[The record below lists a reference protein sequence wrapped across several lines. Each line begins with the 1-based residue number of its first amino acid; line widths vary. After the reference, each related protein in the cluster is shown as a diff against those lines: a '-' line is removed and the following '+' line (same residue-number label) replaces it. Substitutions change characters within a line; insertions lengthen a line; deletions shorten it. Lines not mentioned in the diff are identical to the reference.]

1 MLLIGPPFTSYTYIW
16 KLNHGQTIWDKKW
29 GVIENVLKNKHIGNL
44 GNILKTWWE
53 HLKNLMGTQK
63 NKKTPFHPPPKT
75 QKKNIKTFPKLLIGC
90 MKFLFPKQL
99 SIFIFKNWP
108 KWKNPLQ
115 RKKKHI
121 KHSPKWGITTNLT
134 NEALMGHVMTSFN
147 IHVHY
152 NTNWIILAPI
162 LIKPLRY
169 FLSQNGDNAI
179 NLKHLSQATHH
190 TLINFPILFYW
201 LEWHATS
208 FC

>member
-1 MLLIGPPFTSYTYIW
+1 MGRYWEY
-16 KLNHGQTIWDKKW
+16 
-29 GVIENVLKNKHIGNL
+29 LKEHIGNL

-53 HLKNLMGTQK
+53 HLKNFDGNTKKQK
-63 NKKTPFHPPPKT
+63 IPFHPPPKNP
-75 QKKNIKTFPKLLIGC
+75 KENIKPVPKLLIGC
-90 MKFLFPKQL
+90 MKILSPKQ
-99 SIFIFKNWP
+99 FYFKSWP

-121 KHSPKWGITTNLT
+121 NHSPKWGSPQCVQTTNLT
-134 NEALMGHVMTSFN
+134 NEALVGHVMTPFN

-152 NTNWIILAPI
+152 NTNWIIVAPI
-162 LIKPLRY
+162 LIKSLRY
-169 FLSQNGDNAI
+169 FLSPKNGDNAL

-190 TLINFPILFYW
+190 SLINFPILFSQ